1 MVYFIIYVIGVSI
14 ISQLVYLYTNQYVL
28 MSNLII
34 IGIVITL
41 ITIQIIMKPFY
52 DSNNDNPFITNN
64 NATNRST

>member
-1 MVYFIIYVIGVSI
+1 MYFIIYAIGVSI

-34 IGIVITL
+34 IGIAITL

-52 DSNNDNPFITNN
+52 DSNNDN
-64 NATNRST
+64 ATNRST